1 MHIFFALIIPL
12 LCLLPTALGITALS
26 SSVET
31 VTIALFV
38 FGIVCTALLCFS
50 LYKVKALEQFYTWIV
65 LDESRILVKT
75 LFKKSYC
82 LEYGKCAQ
90 IGIGGYIHHV
100 YTVGTS
106 VKFIYFSYDK
116 IAENLKTR
124 LNTVHPTKRFVK
136 VAYSDKLYNYL
147 MDILPQKQ
155 TAELERTKQKYINE

>member
-1 MHIFFALIIPL
+1 MDKKCFKKYAGNSMHIFFALVIPL

-75 LFKKSYC
+75 LFKK
-82 LEYGKCAQ
+82 
-90 IGIGGYIHHV
+90 
-100 YTVGTS
+100 
-106 VKFIYFSYDK
+106 
-116 IAENLKTR
+116 
-124 LNTVHPTKRFVK
+124 
-136 VAYSDKLYNYL
+136 KLL
-147 MDILPQKQ
+147 F
-155 TAELERTKQKYINE
+155 RVR